1 MLNIFKKD
9 PPKDLPGTA
18 SNISSLARN
27 GNDLFSDTLILL
39 DERLSG
45 NLFCAEKIVVEQNGI
60 LSGNITSKLC
70 IVSGTING
78 NIVSSDQ
85 MEIKSTAKIKGNIQ
99 SALINIEPG
108 AVINGNITITENT
121 GDIFSNLA
129 NKIKAFSESEYL
141 QDKPYA
147 ENTEAAPNAESVKLE
162 WEFSSTE
169 ELDKANL
176 DKLNTDVRP
185 GLELPELNWV
195 FNTTDEVNKP
205 YNEVKLIDE
214 PDTFIPVAHEDVIT
228 NIQKEQPIALPVP
241 EKISAKPAP
250 AKEENNERWW

>member
-9 PPKDLPGTA
+9 TPKDLPSTA
-18 SNISSLARN
+18 SNISTLARD

-70 IVSGTING
+70 VVSGTING

-85 MEIKSTAKIKGNIQ
+85 MDIKSTAIIKGNIQ

-108 AVINGNITITENT
+108 AVINGSITIKENT
-121 GDIFSNLA
+121 SDVFSNLA
-129 NKIKAFSESEYL
+129 DKIKGFSENEYL
-141 QDKPYA
+141 TDKPYA
-147 ENTEAAPNAESVKLE
+147 ENTESAPNAGSVKLN
-162 WEFSSTE
+162 WEFSSAE
-169 ELDKANL
+169 DLDKINL
-176 DKLNTDVRP
+176 DKLNTDVQP

-195 FNTTDEVNKP
+195 FNSADEVNKP
-205 YNEVKLIDE
+205 YDEVKLVDE
-214 PDTFIPVAHEDVIT
+214 ANTFIPVAHEAVIPT
-228 NIQKEQPIALPVP
+228 TEEEQPILAAP
-241 EKISAKPAP
+241 EKIPAKPAP
-250 AKEENNERWW
+250 EKEENNQRWW